1 MNNITRLGVVGL
13 CGALCAVATIVANSE
28 RDQEAGVGDDFQSPG
43 WKQLAN
49 GYRRV
54 AGESQQE
61 LTFRQVE
68 SVVRRH
74 AFATAHYGR
83 IEFGSVDVTGATA
96 LVQVLF
102 FARDGEM
109 CPVIYK
115 LAAEHNSWKV
125 VSVQRIWFVPRS
137 RLLRGVKA

>member
-1 MNNITRLGVVGL
+1 MNSITRLGIVGA
-13 CGALCAVATIVANSE
+13 CAVLCAVAAIVANSA
-28 RDQEAGVGDDFQSPG
+28 RNQEASVGDDLQSFN
-43 WKQLAN
+43 WNQIVN

-54 AGESQQE
+54 AGESPRE

-68 SVVRRH
+68 SVIRRH
-74 AFATAHYGR
+74 AFATAHHAR
-83 IEFGSVDVTGATA
+83 MEFGSVEVAGRTA

-102 FARDGEM
+102 FAPDGAM

-115 LAAEHNSWKV
+115 LAAKHDSWKV
-125 VSVQRIWFVPRS
+125 VSVQRIWFVPPS